1 MSTAASSSGRL
12 CCGFIFTY
20 FYPKCLYNKN
30 MATYTLPEIDW
41 QEIARLVLRSRAL
54 DELEEGTLTP
64 QKKVKYQFSAK
75 GHELAQ
81 VLLGWHLNHPHDGA
95 TVYYRSRPLM
105 MTLGL
110 SLREALASSLARS
123 GSITEGRDVGVMFA
137 LPPRRGAT
145 VLPASGDV
153 GAQYSP
159 AAGWA
164 QAIRYRSQTLGE
176 ADWQGALAVA
186 CGGEGSAA
194 ANGFWAALN
203 IATTRNVPLLFFI
216 EDNRFAISVRSQR
229 QYPGG
234 DLTANLAS
242 YGNLKIFTGDGT
254 DPAQAA
260 EVIRAAVTYVRKA
273 QSPALLRLQVVRL
286 MGHTFIDN
294 QAYKTAAEREAEA
307 RRDPLRQLQDFLPH
321 LDWPA
326 LQREVTTELQE
337 ALSEA
342 EAQPEP
348 DPKQAARHLFY
359 EVPQQVGGLLPE
371 IRQGVL
377 LPMPAGSQEPRPASP
392 QRVGLVEAVRRVLT
406 EEMSLNPRILVF
418 GEDVGRKGGVH
429 GATAHLQKRFGEARV
444 FDTSLNE
451 DGIMGSATGMALAG
465 LLPVPEIQ
473 FRKYADP
480 ATEQINDNG
489 TMRWRMAGKF
499 AAPVV
504 LRMPVG
510 FARTTGDPWHSVTAE
525 AVYAHTLGWKLAF
538 PSNAEDAAGLMRAA
552 LRGND
557 PVIFFEHRALLDAAE
572 ARCPYPG
579 PDYLLPFGRATYRLR
594 GAGLTVV
601 TWGAMVY
608 RCLQAAEAWPG
619 EIDLLDL
626 RTIVPWDQERVMDSV
641 RRTGKLLVV
650 HEDTRTGGF
659 AAEIMAA
666 VTEEAFEYLDGPPR
680 RLTTA
685 DCMIPYNAA
694 LMDAVV
700 PTVDA
705 IRRAMGDLLAY

>member
-1 MSTAASSSGRL
+1 
-12 CCGFIFTY
+12 
-20 FYPKCLYNKN
+20 
-30 MATYTLPEIDW
+30 MATYSLPELDW
-41 QEIARLVLRSRAL
+41 QEIARLVLRSRML
-54 DELEEGTLTP
+54 DRLEEQELTP

-81 VLLGWHLNHPHDGA
+81 ALLGWHLNHPHDGV
-95 TVYYRSRPLM
+95 TVYYRSRPLVL
-105 MTLGL
+105 TLGL
-110 SLREALASSLARS
+110 TLREALASGLAKS
-123 GSITEGRDVGVMFA
+123 GSITEGWGVGVMFA

-164 QAIRYRSQTLGE
+164 QAIRYRQQVLGE
-176 ADWQGALAVA
+176 TDWQGALAVA
-186 CGGEGSAA
+186 CGGDGSAA

-203 IATTRNVPLLFFI
+203 LVTTRNLPLLFFI

-234 DLTANLAS
+234 SLTDNLAA
-242 YGNLKIFTGDGT
+242 YGNLKIFSGDGT
-254 DPAQAA
+254 DPQEAA
-260 EVIRAAVTYVRKA
+260 DLVRAAVGYVRQS
-273 QSPALLRLQVVRL
+273 QSPALLRLEVVRL
-286 MGHTFIDN
+286 TGHTFIDN
-294 QAYKTAAEREAEA
+294 QAYKTAAEREEEA
-307 RRDPLRQLQDFLPH
+307 RRDPLQRLRDFLPH

-326 LQREVTTELQE
+326 L
-337 ALSEA
+337 EA
-342 EAQPEP
+342 EAEAEVRAALAEAEALP
-348 DPKQAARHLFY
+348 DPDPAQAARHLFF

-371 IRQGVL
+371 IQRGVL
-377 LPMPAGSQEPRPASP
+377 PPHPAGSPEPRPSSP

-406 EEMSLNPRILVF
+406 EEMRRNPRILVF
-418 GEDVGRKGGVH
+418 GEDVGQKGGVH
-429 GATAHLQKRFGEARV
+429 GATAHMQKRFGPERV

-451 DGIMGSATGMALAG
+451 DGIMGSATGLALAG

-480 ATEQINDNG
+480 ATEHINDNG
-489 TMRWRMAGKF
+489 TMRWRMAGRF

-510 FARTTGDPWHSVTAE
+510 FARATGDPWHSVTAE
-525 AVYAHTLGWKLAF
+525 AVYAHTLGWRLAF

-557 PVIFFEHRALLDAAE
+557 PVIFFEHRALLDAPE
-572 ARCPYPG
+572 ARRPYPG
-579 PDYLLPFGRATYRLR
+579 EDYLLPFGRAAYRLR
-594 GAGLTVV
+594 GGALTVV
-601 TWGAMVY
+601 TWGAMVH
-608 RCLQAAEAWPG
+608 RCLQAAEPLAG
-619 EIDLLDL
+619 QVDLLDL
-626 RTIVPWDQERVMDSV
+626 RTIIPWDQERVLDSV

-659 AAEIMAA
+659 AGEIIA
-666 VTEEAFEYLDGPPR
+666 VVNEQAFEYLDGPPR

-685 DCMIPYNAA
+685 DCMVPYNAA

-700 PTVDA
+700 PTVAA
-705 IRRAMGDLLAY
+705 IRRAMEDLLAY